1 MFWFITRSKWPA
13 FLTQSASK
21 TEKEVPS
28 LLRALLTAAPGTTK
42 YLVYVHSPVGKISK
56 YECSDVWCHNLEL
69 TGPLEPTDQH
79 EYSNTQELYISFVK
93 NVYLHAKVVFTLQRD
108 QMTGPWWS
116 GLGRTGFQKKSTLEK
131 RRKWC
136 FYKEEGVRFCDQYAS
151 SKIKQFRNKVW
162 TPFAHAGHTRTYQS
176 PLRVVLPWLQ
186 ATTSGQSA
194 DFVPIFGNWWRIS
207 MLIARWGLFA
217 CPDMLLLNV
226 IFCDTSYHCCRR

>member
-1 MFWFITRSKWPA
+1 MYVLIYNPKQVISFPY
-13 FLTQSASK
+13 
-21 TEKEVPS
+21 TERTKNRKIEVPS

-69 TGPLEPTDQH
+69 TGPLKPTDQH

-131 RRKWC
+131 RRK
-136 FYKEEGVRFCDQYAS
+136 
-151 SKIKQFRNKVW
+151 
-162 TPFAHAGHTRTYQS
+162 
-176 PLRVVLPWLQ
+176 
-186 ATTSGQSA
+186 
-194 DFVPIFGNWWRIS
+194 
-207 MLIARWGLFA
+207 
-217 CPDMLLLNV
+217 
-226 IFCDTSYHCCRR
+226 